1 MVKQTL
7 GKGLGELLKN
17 SSNSAKKHDDSENTN
32 LDIQQLPIEQI
43 RPNPRQPRKTFDSDS
58 LAELAE
64 SIKQNGFI
72 QPLVVR
78 ANPAGGFELVAGERR
93 WRAAGVAQLDRV
105 PVVVRVLTDQE
116 VVLVALVENLQRED
130 LNAVEQAEA
139 YVQLQDEF
147 QLTHGEIGELLGKA
161 RSTITNLIRLREL
174 TPRVLEALR
183 TGEIELGHAKLLI
196 GRPQAEQVKVC
207 KNVVRRRLS
216 VRQTEQLLKRLK
228 DGIKKPERQ
237 VDPNVVK
244 LQEELSETLGAPTT
258 IRLSGR
264 SKQKG
269 ELVVKFHSLDELNG
283 VIDHV
288 RRGSRRK

>member
-1 MVKQTL
+1 MAKKTL
-7 GKGLGELLKN
+7 GKGLGELLKT
-17 SSNSAKKHDDSENTN
+17 SSNSGPKDDSSENTN
-32 LDIQQLPIEQI
+32 LDIQQVPIEQI
-43 RPNPRQPRKTFDSDS
+43 RPNPRQPRKTFDADS
-58 LAELAE
+58 LAELAK

-78 ANPAGGFELVAGERR
+78 ANPGGGFELVAGERR

-228 DGIKKPERQ
+228 DGTKKPERQ
-237 VDPNVVK
+237 VDPNVLK

-258 IRLSGR
+258 IRLSGK

-269 ELVVKFHSLDELNG
+269 ELVVKFHSLDALNG

>member
-17 SSNSAKKHDDSENTN
+17 SSNSAKKHDDSENITLN
-32 LDIQQLPIEQI
+32 IQQLPIEQI
-43 RPNPRQPRKTFDSDS
+43 RPNPRQPRKTFDDAS

-78 ANPAGGFELVAGERR
+78 ANPEGGFELVAGERR

-147 QLTHGEIGELLGKA
+147 HLTHGEIGELLGKA

-174 TPRVLEALR
+174 SPRVLESLR
-183 TGEIELGHAKLLI
+183 RGEIELGHAKLLI
-196 GRPQAEQVKVC
+196 GRPKNEQVKVC

-216 VRQTEQLLKRLK
+216 VRQTEQLLKRMK
-228 DGIKKPERQ
+228 DGDKRHESQ
-237 VDPNVVK
+237 VDPNVLK